1 MKFREACAEAVI
13 KSKEHGVVFYV
24 HEAPSMWEIT
34 PTYKNGWLFK
44 VYPGGRKIFAT
55 AADKFLQSETRPT
68 PHAPDAG
75 DAPRFWDVATKPD
88 ITFVGD
94 VPLKSPRR

>member
-1 MKFREACAEAVI
+1 MMTPNRTNHPPRKGLSI
-13 KSKEHGVVFYV
+13 KAHK
-24 HEAPSMWEIT
+24 
-34 PTYKNGWLFK
+34 
-44 VYPGGRKIFAT
+44 GGRTKRLPDGWVTESEWTEIEPRWKASGLSW
-55 AADKFLQSETRPT
+55 ADFVLWLSRNPT
-68 PHAPDAG
+68 SFAPDAG